1 MELKEGEV
9 IYKFCI
15 HGVRKMYVKENDGL
29 FVKLVETKKKKPL
42 KMRFPTNHLEL
53 KFIGRTHEEC
63 VKNTLAEIKRLADIK
78 LYNLSNVE

>member
-15 HGVRKMYVKENDGL
+15 CGVRKMYVKENDGL

-42 KMRFPTNHLEL
+42 KMRFPIKHLEL
-53 KFIGRTHEEC
+53 NFIGHTHEEC
-63 VKNTLAEIKRLADIK
+63 VKNTLAEIKRLADVK

>member
-1 MELKEGEV
+1 MELKEGEI

-15 HGVRKMYVKENDGL
+15 YGVRKMYVKENDGL

-42 KMRFPTNHLEL
+42 KFRFPISHLEL
-53 KFIGRTHEEC
+53 NFIGRTHEEC

-78 LYNLSNVE
+78 LYTLSNL